1 MEYRKLQKTGGATYI
16 LSLPKSWIK
25 KNNLREGDMLAIDI
39 TAGGELQIH
48 TKIDVKEEIRE
59 TSLFIGKE
67 QNENH
72 VIRKLIALY
81 LAGYNI
87 VKVVTENVITEK
99 TRKAIE
105 KFCALVIG
113 VEIIE
118 EKSNMIVLQD
128 LSNTIELPM
137 DKMLNRMYIMS
148 ENMVNDSKTCFEH
161 YDESFAREIIERDVQ
176 VDRIYWLICKQYNMS
191 LRSPSF
197 AEKMG
202 INLITALNKRSV
214 AKSIERISDHAENI
228 VSIIN
233 TIQYFDIKEE
243 QRKEITSLFDRTID
257 ILRKSYRSYILK
269 DGNMAN
275 EVIENAETYS
285 FEAQNN
291 INVYEEK
298 QTKNFVALSFIIES
312 LIRIC
317 MYSADICETT
327 INEDIVV

>member
-25 KNNLREGDMLAIDI
+25 KNNLKEGDMLAIDI
-39 TAGGELQIH
+39 TSGGELHIH
-48 TKIDVKEEIRE
+48 TKIDSMEEMRE
-59 TSLFIGKE
+59 ISLFIEKE
-67 QNENH
+67 QDENQ

-118 EKSNMIVLQD
+118 EKSNVIVLQD

-176 VDRIYWLICKQYNMS
+176 VDRIYWLISKQYNMS
-191 LRSPSF
+191 LRSPTF
-197 AEKMG
+197 AAKMN
-202 INLITALNKRSV
+202 INLITALNTRSV

-233 TIQYFDIKEE
+233 TIRYFDIKKE
-243 QRKEITSLFDRTID
+243 QRKEIISLFDRAID

-275 EVIENAETYS
+275 EAIENAEIYS
-285 FEAQNN
+285 FEARNN
-291 INVYEEK
+291 INKFEEK
-298 QTKNFVALSFIIES
+298 KYKNFVELSFIIES

-327 INEDIVV
+327 INEDIKE